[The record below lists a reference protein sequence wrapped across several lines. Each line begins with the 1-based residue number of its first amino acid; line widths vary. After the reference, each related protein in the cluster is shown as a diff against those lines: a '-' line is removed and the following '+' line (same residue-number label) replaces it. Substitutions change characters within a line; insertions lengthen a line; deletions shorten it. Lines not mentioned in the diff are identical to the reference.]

1 MILYDILSIILIGI
15 SHVVFYFQL
24 IRYRQL
30 SYPMTIIISIIF
42 TILLG
47 IVVTMTGYPE
57 FNVIMYLIF
66 LLSLGLMQSKLSFTH
81 NLYFT
86 LASMVS
92 ITLIKVTLVELGMHF
107 LLWSPFNLYIW
118 SASMIHFIVSLII
131 LSCIVLLRKPIQ
143 QFASFVIEG
152 YMYYI
157 SFILL
162 VFGLFLVLILTN
174 PTSSF
179 LANLH
184 QQYSRVGY
192 TAVFVLFFIL
202 LLIVLIGFHLTK
214 DRLIEEQQEELDRAL
229 LDYVNKLEVMH
240 DELANFRHDYINLLL
255 TLDEGIRKEDIN
267 QVKQIY
273 HDVIA
278 PTSELISHHELDIIK
293 LSHVYIHEIKSVLS
307 AKVID
312 AQQKSLHVMID
323 IPKPIEKI
331 AMPMVNFIR
340 IISILIDNAVEEAI
354 KTEEKSLQIA
364 FFEQEDKQYFII
376 RNSTRQEKINLE
388 QIYQKDYSSKEMH
401 DGYGLYSLKHII
413 DKATNVTLET
423 SLNDFLF
430 TQTVTIKR

>member
-30 SYPMTIIISIIF
+30 SYPMKIIISIIF

>member
-293 LSHVYIHEIKSVLS
+293 LSRVYIHEIKSVLS